1 MTFLKIFLYFLEVV
15 HLVFINFIYFFFQKK
30 IITKVMKNKLLK
42 YCFYSSNLYFCNI
55 MNGMN
60 NIKSIFSNGIKSTD
74 IEKIKK

>member
-1 MTFLKIFLYFLEVV
+1 
-15 HLVFINFIYFFFQKK
+15 
-30 IITKVMKNKLLK
+30 MKNKLLK